1 MIYLYYIG
9 SFFLPFLAS
18 MILVPLVKWNASR
31 LGFVDIPA
39 ARKVHVYP
47 VPLGGGLAVFLSVVL
62 TALIAVTFADF
73 QIPRS
78 IIGLFAGA
86 FLLITVGFLDDVFEL
101 DYLTKL
107 LGQVV
112 SAMIFLAFLEQ
123 SLPLFSPM
131 VFIIISVFWIVSLS
145 NALNFLDNMDG
156 LCGGITLISVLAYGV
171 LFLLKGMP
179 MYAIL
184 SFAIAGSVL
193 GFLKHNF
200 TPASIFLGDAGS
212 LFFGYSLACL
222 SIVHINTGASMSIA
236 GALGP
241 IIILAYPAF
250 DLIFVTFSRLKEG
263 RKLYIGGKDHS
274 SHKLNVLGITKGSA
288 VFIILLI
295 NIFLVSLGILLYRF
309 ENSPLLTLGIVII
322 ALILSFFGAHLYKN
336 FLFLREKITLVLSD
350 LLSINLAFIIY
361 FYIKSA
367 GGDYGSDI
375 MAADELL
382 MALAWINAFWVVLYA
397 IMGLYDIYF
406 ERPYKK
412 QLISLIKSV
421 AAGLVIFLIAN
432 YDPEMGMQISITFI
446 VLFLLILVFLNTVF
460 RRIIFIV
467 FKRRYFDSLNT
478 LKAVVVCAPGVT
490 PGNDSVEP
498 FKKQYDVV
506 GFLGNGLYN
515 GLNKIGEIDDLT
527 EILRKNKIARV
538 IVDYGDGN
546 YSDIA
551 NVFHS
556 AYYMETLFLINDRS
570 AENKRG
576 FRIMPTIFDDK
587 YIISVKQRGFFA
599 TILKRLAD
607 FALAGAALVLTLPY
621 SVYKILRARHKNIKA
636 ITEAQIVA
644 FGEREGKIKLDPA
657 AAGSPYKRSWWALL
671 SVLRGDICLYGATI
685 TTMEEYKSSL
695 NNIPGYWKKFLVKPG
710 LFGPGYSGKTPLAKF
725 KLDLAYMEKTSTMG
739 DFLMIIKSLIGF
751 SPIKNEDLKNA

>member
-1 MIYLYYIG
+1 M
-9 SFFLPFLAS
+9 
-18 MILVPLVKWNASR
+18 PLVKWNASR
-31 LGFVDIPA
+31 LGFVDMPA
-39 ARKVHVYP
+39 ARKLHVSP

-62 TALIAVTFADF
+62 TSLAAIIFADF
-73 QIPRS
+73 QIPRT

-86 FLLITVGFLDDVFEL
+86 FLLITVGFLDDIFEL

-112 SAMIFLAFLEQ
+112 SAMIFMAFIEQ
-123 SLPLFSPM
+123 SLPLFSPII
-131 VFIIISVFWIVSLS
+131 FIVISVFWIVSLS

-156 LCGGITLISVLAYGV
+156 LCGGITLISALAYGV
-171 LFLLKGMP
+171 LFLIKGMP

-184 SFAIAGSVL
+184 SFAIAGAVL
-193 GFLKHNF
+193 GFLKYNF

-222 SIVHINTGASMSIA
+222 SVVHISTGASMSIA

-274 SHKLNVLGITKGSA
+274 SHRLNVLGVTKGNA
-288 VFIILLI
+288 VSIILLM

-309 ENSPLLTLGIVII
+309 ENSPLLTLGIVLI
-322 ALILSFFGAHLYKN
+322 ALIFSFFGAHLYKN

-350 LLSINLAFIIY
+350 LLSINLAFLIY

-367 GGDYGSDI
+367 GGNSGSDS

-397 IMGLYDIYF
+397 VMGLYDIYF
-406 ERPYKK
+406 ERPFKK
-412 QLISLIKSV
+412 QLVSLIKSV

-432 YDPEMGMQISITFI
+432 YDPELGMQISITFI
-446 VLFLLILVFLNTVF
+446 VLFLLLLVFLNAVF
-460 RRIIFIV
+460 RRLIFMV
-467 FKRRYFDSLNT
+467 FKRRYFDGRNS
-478 LKAVVVCAPGVT
+478 LKAVVVCPAGVT
-490 PGNDSVEP
+490 PGNDSVRP
-498 FKKQYDVV
+498 FKKHYDLV
-506 GFLGNGLYN
+506 GYLGNGIYK
-515 GLNKIGEIDDLT
+515 GLNKIGDIDDLT
-527 EILRKNKIARV
+527 EILRNNKIARV

-551 NVFHS
+551 NVFYS

-570 AENKRG
+570 ADNKRG
-576 FRIMPTIFDDK
+576 FRIMPTISEEA

-607 FALAGAALVLTLPY
+607 FTFAGAALILTFPY
-621 SVYKILRARHKNIKA
+621 SLYKILKARHKKIKA
-636 ITEAQIVA
+636 VAEAQIVA
-644 FGEREGKIKLDPA
+644 FGEREGKIKLDPSV
-657 AAGSPYKRSWWALL
+657 AGSPYKRSWWALL

-685 TTMEEYKSSL
+685 TTMEEYKTSL

-710 LFGPGYSGKTPLAKF
+710 LFGPGYSGKTTLDKF
-725 KLDLAYMEKTSTMG
+725 RLDLAYMEKTSTMG

-751 SPIKNEDLKNA
+751 SPLKTEDLKDA

>member
-1 MIYLYYIG
+1 MISFYYIG

-18 MILVPLVKWNASR
+18 MILMPLVKWNASR
-31 LGFVDIPA
+31 LGFVDMPA
-39 ARKVHVYP
+39 ARKLHVSP
-47 VPLGGGLAVFLSVVL
+47 VPLGGGMAVFLSVVL
-62 TALIAVTFADF
+62 TALIAVAFADF
-73 QIPRS
+73 HIPRT
-78 IIGLFAGA
+78 IIGLFAGS

-107 LGQVV
+107 LGQIV
-112 SAMIFLAFLEQ
+112 SALIFLAFLEQ
-123 SLPLFSPM
+123 SFPLFSPM

-156 LCGGITLISVLAYGV
+156 LCGGITLICALAYGV

-179 MYAIL
+179 MYAIF
-184 SFAIAGSVL
+184 SFAIAGAVL
-193 GFLKHNF
+193 GFLKYNF

-222 SIVHINTGASMSIA
+222 SIVHISTGASMSVA

-274 SHKLNVLGITKGSA
+274 SHKLNVLVVTKGST

-309 ENSPLLTLGIVII
+309 ENSPLLTLAIVII

-367 GGDYGSDI
+367 IGDYGSDI

-382 MALAWINAFWVVLYA
+382 IALAWINAFWVVLYA

-406 ERPYKK
+406 ERPFKK

-446 VLFLLILVFLNTVF
+446 VLFLLILVFLNAIF
-460 RRIIFIV
+460 RRIIFMV
-467 FKRRYFDSLNT
+467 FKRRYFDSRNS
-478 LKAVVVCAPGVT
+478 LKAVVVCPPGVT
-490 PGNDSVEP
+490 FDNDSVEP
-498 FKKQYDVV
+498 FKRHYDLA
-506 GFLGNGLYN
+506 GYLGNGIYN
-515 GLNKIGEIDDLT
+515 GLNKIGKIDDLT
-527 EILRKNKIARV
+527 EILRENRIARV
-538 IVDYGDGN
+538 IVDYGHGSYN
-546 YSDIA
+546 DIA

-556 AYYMETLFLINDRS
+556 AYYMETLFLINDKS

-576 FRIMPTIFDDK
+576 FRITPTIFDDK
-587 YIISVKQRGFFA
+587 YIISIKQRGFFS
-599 TILKRLAD
+599 TVLKRLAD
-607 FALAGAALVLTLPY
+607 FTFAGAVLILTLPY
-621 SVYKILRARHKNIKA
+621 SLYKILRARHMKIKA
-636 ITEAQIVA
+636 VAEAQIVS
-644 FGEREGKIKLDPA
+644 FGEKEGKIKLDPS
-657 AAGSPYKRSWWALL
+657 AAGSPHKRSWWALV
-671 SVLRGDICLYGATI
+671 SILRGDICIYGTTI
-685 TTMEEYKSSL
+685 TTMEEYKANL
-695 NNIPGYWKKFLVKPG
+695 NSIPGYWRKFLVKPG
-710 LFGPGYSGKTPLAKF
+710 LYGPGYLGKTPQERF
-725 KLDLAYMEKTSTMG
+725 KLDLAYMEKTSTTG
-739 DFLMIIKSLIGF
+739 DLWMIFKQLIGI
-751 SPIKNEDLKNA
+751 PPVKIEDIKNA